1 MPLCFWNNFHD
12 RLPSGLHEII
22 GNLELETHV
31 QLPTGIIEDQLQLI
45 KIATLTAQ
53 FRVCSFKITETL
65 DSSELCA

>member
-1 MPLCFWNNFHD
+1 MSLRFWNTFHD

-22 GNLELETHV
+22 GNLELETHI

-53 FRVCSFKITETL
+53 FLVCGGWY
-65 DSSELCA
+65 